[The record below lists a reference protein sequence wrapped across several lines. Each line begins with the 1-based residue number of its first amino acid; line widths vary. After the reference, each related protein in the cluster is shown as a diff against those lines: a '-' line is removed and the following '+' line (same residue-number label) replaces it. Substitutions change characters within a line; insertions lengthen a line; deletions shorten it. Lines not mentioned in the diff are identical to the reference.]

1 MSDRSPHSVR
11 LDDETWSQFTEW
23 VEDVEGQKHGEI
35 GRHVENALNEYMN
48 EDRQARLE
56 KNQQEIQEELHDL
69 RALLDER
76 AGTHTHKT
84 NAGCNESDLVTEI
97 HQQIV
102 HNHDEAVKDEAVE
115 QAIIDVAE
123 LPVGDPRTIRRYK
136 QNLRKRGLLYEHPGD
151 PPIWTEDR
159 EIWVNWAN
167 STAASVGD
175 LESAVDPYPAQVYE
189 NGQGPHIE
197 FAEADE

>member
-1 MSDRSPHSVR
+1 MSDRSPHTVR
-11 LDDETWSQFTEW
+11 LNDETWSQFTDW

-56 KNQQEIQEELHDL
+56 KNQHEMQEQLHDL
-69 RALLDER
+69 RTLLTESD
-76 AGTHTHKT
+76 GTHTHKT
-84 NAGCNESDLVTEI
+84 EAGCNETDRVAEI
-97 HQQIV
+97 HRQIV
-102 HNHDEAVKDEAVE
+102 HNHEGAVKDEDVNR
-115 QAIIDVAE
+115 IIEDVAN
-123 LPVGDPRTIRRYK
+123 LQVGDPRTLRRYK
-136 QNLRKRGLLYEHPGD
+136 QKLRQRGLLFEHPGE
-151 PPIWTEDR
+151 PPIWTDDR
-159 EIWVNWAN
+159 QMWVNWAN
-167 STAASVGD
+167 NTAASVGD

>member
-1 MSDRSPHSVR
+1 MSDRSPHTVR

-35 GRHVENALNEYMN
+35 GRHVENALKEYMN

-56 KNQQEIQEELHDL
+56 KNQHEMQEQLHDL
-69 RALLDER
+69 RTLLTESDS
-76 AGTHTHKT
+76 THTHKT

-136 QNLRKRGLLYEHPGD
+136 QNLRKRGLLYEHPGE
-151 PPIWTEDR
+151 PPIWTDDR
-159 EIWVNWAN
+159 EMWVNWAN

-197 FAEADE
+197 FAEGDE